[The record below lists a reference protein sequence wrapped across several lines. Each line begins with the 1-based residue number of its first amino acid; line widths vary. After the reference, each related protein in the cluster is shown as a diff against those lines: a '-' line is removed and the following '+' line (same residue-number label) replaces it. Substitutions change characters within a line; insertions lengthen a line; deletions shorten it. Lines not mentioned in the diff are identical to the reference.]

1 MNKTISINP
10 DLFKP
15 VGSKTARNRREPKP
29 DDEIKVRP
37 PVKERRKQ
45 QNLRRNHVLRFI
57 REQQDKNYKKLI
69 AEDDHIQSKNKHEN
83 ATTGFES
90 DFDKSLQY
98 LQSLEA
104 ATAKT
109 PGVNNHTMRNRMATN
124 ENVSL
129 DFPSDALNN
138 EYHIPSHSIDQS
150 VVHLAPPK
158 YQSSPTWGCLKN
170 GSLPTFRSWRNVTQR
185 ADPSGTSRIDVI
197 DHNHQIAQPMYN
209 NSTANMAASSPSRIR
224 EIQAMMAQLDNKN
237 KPQIYYPKQKRVVR
251 RTYKV
256 GRCATQP
263 VVSVLISNKTLR
275 NMTTTNAQLMKQT
288 PIEDVRRYLV
298 KHGFIKIGS
307 SAPNE
312 VLRKMHETARLMCGE
327 INNHNPDNLLYNFF
341 HDANSQNNN

>member
-15 VGSKTARNRREPKP
+15 AGSKTARKRNEPKP

-37 PVKERRKQ
+37 QVKERRQQ

-69 AEDDHIQSKNKHEN
+69 AENQHVQSENKHEN

-90 DFDKSLQY
+90 DFEKSLQY

-104 ATAKT
+104 ANTKT
-109 PGVNNHTMRNRMATN
+109 HGATNHTMRNRMATN

-129 DFPSDALNN
+129 DFPSDVMNN
-138 EYHIPSHSIDQS
+138 EYNIPSQLIDQS
-150 VVHLAPPK
+150 AMQLAPPK

-185 ADPSGTSRIDVI
+185 ANPSGTSRIDVI
-197 DHNHQIAQPMYN
+197 DHNHEINQHMYN
-209 NSTANMAASSPSRIR
+209 NSTPIMNASSSRIR
-224 EIQAMMAQLDNKN
+224 EIQAMTKQSENKN
-237 KPQIYYPKQKRVVR
+237 KPQMYYPKQKRVVR

-256 GRCATQP
+256 GRSATQP

-275 NMTTTNAQLMKQT
+275 NITTTNSQLMKQT

-298 KHGFIKIGS
+298 KHGFIKVGS

-312 VLRKMHETARLMCGE
+312 VLRKMHETAMLMCGE

-341 HDANSQNNN
+341 HDVNSQNNN